1 MSRPGV
7 VSGSLL
13 VFSLALGSLVAPAVL
28 GGPRDAMNGNVI
40 YEEVMSSLWP
50 FAAAIALMLL
60 VVTSATMAVY
70 LRYSRKLARR
80 RGREMR
86 ISLAYRSLVLLI
98 AAFLL
103 ALVVVV
109 ASVSLADSGG
119 ARLPP
124 RGISLR

>member
-1 MSRPGV
+1 
-7 VSGSLL
+7 
-13 VFSLALGSLVAPAVL
+13 
-28 GGPRDAMNGNVI
+28 
-40 YEEVMSSLWP
+40 
-50 FAAAIALMLL
+50 
-60 VVTSATMAVY
+60 
-70 LRYSRKLARR
+70 
-80 RGREMR
+80 MR